1 LSIAGTRKLSSSAKN
16 IIKRRSSL
24 AAKKLDELTS
34 EISNLVEASEQI
46 AEDFEVAKE
55 KLAVAS
61 YPGLNF
67 TSIRDALCDMAENA
81 NQEWVPTIL
90 ATTGSGP
97 WDIEEFD
104 QFLQKR
110 DLDIFHMPS
119 RDINGLIVGTS
130 GWNEDDLSEQIYNRS
145 PNSLRIYTQELF
157 VLGMIVGRDPY
168 EFLKQQAID
177 DVGLNHPAIQ
187 FILNQEFS
195 WPWSELQLDDQDENE
210 DWDIDGTD
218 WANESVLKQMGYNA
232 SANGP
237 DDSERRRILRRIFE
251 SDSLPGIESQEQ
263 QQRWGSKRSSRRL
276 HSISHFLG
284 WLINLQGSEKPAAK
298 QKWASDLTWLKK
310 EFYAKTMR
318 FSWPTITSSSVQTV
332 LNPATAWPFASEK
345 RSSQRVARPA
355 GNEYRNHLKP
365 RHALAVMIGDKP
377 QPSVE
382 SALTALRKYISENN
396 LINRGSSL
404 IQADDQLFSLA
415 GQMYIKDS
423 DLREIVEKNL
433 SA

>member
-1 LSIAGTRKLSSSAKN
+1 MSSSAIN

-24 AAKKLDELTS
+24 ATKKLDELTS
-34 EISNLVEASEQI
+34 EISNLVEASEKI
-46 AEDFEVAKE
+46 AEDLEFAKE

-67 TSIRDALCDMAENA
+67 TSIRDALCDMANSA
-81 NQEWVPTIL
+81 NQEWIPKIL

-110 DLDIFHMPS
+110 SLEIFHMPN

-130 GWNEDDLSEQIYNRS
+130 GWSEEDLSEQIYNRS

-168 EFLKQQAID
+168 DFLEQQAVD
-177 DVGLNHPAIQ
+177 DVGFNHPAIQ

-195 WPWSELQLDDQDENE
+195 WPWSDLHLDDQVQDE

-232 SANGP
+232 SASGP
-237 DDSERRRILRRIFE
+237 NEFERRRILRRVFE
-251 SDSLPGIESQEQ
+251 SETLPGIESQEQ
-263 QQRWGSKRSSRRL
+263 RQRWGSKRSSRRL

-298 QKWASDLTWLKK
+298 EKWSSDLKWLKK

-318 FSWPTITSSSVQTV
+318 FTWPTITSPSFQTV
-332 LNPATAWPFASEK
+332 LNPETAWPFATNK
-345 RSSQRVARPA
+345 QSSSRVTKTTS
-355 GNEYRNHLKP
+355 NDYRNHLKP
-365 RHALAVMIGDKP
+365 RHALAVMIGDEP

-382 SALTALRKYISENN
+382 SALTALREYISENK
-396 LINRGSSL
+396 LIKPGSSL
-404 IQADDQLFSLA
+404 IQADDHLFSLA

-423 DLREIVEKNL
+423 DLYEIVQKHL